1 MSFSS
6 RTTFIVRFFHRGKW
20 EVFEEYGPTMRD
32 VAIDKA
38 YKLSD
43 PFGDAEVRVVQTTS
57 TMTSWEDGILLE
69 LYHIKNTVLQ
79 SHMERFPES

>member
-1 MSFSS
+1 MVMK
-6 RTTFIVRFFHRGKW
+6 I
-20 EVFEEYGPTMRD
+20 EEYGPTMKD

-57 TMTSWEDGILLE
+57 TMT
-69 LYHIKNTVLQ
+69 N
-79 SHMERFPES
+79 